1 MMNRRDLL
9 KLSAAL
15 GAGQFFNVNAST
27 SASTFNSAP
36 GVMDSVHH
44 TAKAKRVI
52 YLYMAGGPSQFET
65 FDHKP
70 EMKKWHGQDLP
81 PSILGDQRLTGMSAN
96 QSSLPV
102 AASPFGFK
110 RCGESGME
118 ISDLLPHTQ
127 KIADDIALVK
137 TVYSEAINHGP
148 ANTFMQT
155 GSQLAGRPSIGAWL
169 NYALGTDNIN
179 LPPFVVMRTKNKK
192 GQKLFSRLWGNG
204 FLPAE
209 YQGVLFRP
217 DNEPVAFLNN
227 PGGIADSARRRVLDH
242 MKRLEEFNKQGI
254 YDPQIDSRLHQ
265 YDMAYRMQHS
275 IPEAIIPD
283 VADLRS
289 ESEATFNLYGEDSKI
304 PGTFANN
311 CLQARR
317 LVERGVKFVQ
327 LYHQGW
333 DSHGGTPS
341 NAQKQCKETDQGAAG
356 LIQDLKQRGLLDD
369 TLVIWGG
376 EFGRTAYSQGK
387 ITEKSYGRDHHPRCF
402 PMWMAGGGIK
412 GGVTLGETDD
422 FSYNIASDDKMHIH
436 DFHATILHLLGI
448 NHERLTYK
456 FQGRRFRLTDVHGHV
471 MKKIL
476 T

>member
-1 MMNRRDLL
+1 MNRRDLL
-9 KLSAAL
+9 KLSAAI
-15 GAGQFFNVNAST
+15 GAGQLFNG
-27 SASTFNSAP
+27 SASANTASNFNSQA
-36 GVMDSVHH
+36 GILNGGHH
-44 TAKAKRVI
+44 AAKAKRVI

-70 EMKKWHGQDLP
+70 VMQKWHGQDIP
-81 PSILGDQRLTGMSAN
+81 PSILGEQRLTGMSGN

-102 AASPFGFK
+102 AASPYAFN

-118 ISDLLPHTQ
+118 ISELLPHTA
-127 KIADDIALVK
+127 KIADDICLIK
-137 TVYSEAINHGP
+137 SMYSEAINHGP

-169 NYALGTDNIN
+169 NYALGTDNSN

-227 PGGIADSARRRVLDH
+227 PGGIADSSRRRVLDH
-242 MKRLEEFNKQGI
+242 MKQLEALNKQGI

-265 YDMAYRMQHS
+265 YEMAYRMQNS

-289 ESEATFNLYGEDSKI
+289 ESEATFKLYGEDSKN
-304 PGTFANN
+304 PGSFANN

-317 LVERGVKFVQ
+317 LAERGVKFIQ

-333 DSHGGTPS
+333 DAHGGTPS
-341 NAQKQCKETDQGAAG
+341 SVKRQCKETDQGAAA
-356 LIQDLKQRGLLDD
+356 LVQDLKQRGMLDD

-387 ITEKSYGRDHHPRCF
+387 ITDNSYGRDHHPRCF
-402 PMWMAGGGIK
+402 PMWMAGGGVK
-412 GGVTLGETDD
+412 GGLTFGETDD

-436 DFHATILHLLGI
+436 DFHATLLHLLGI
-448 NHERLTYK
+448 DHERLTYK

-471 MKKIL
+471 INKIL
-476 T
+476 S